1 MKRTHKKIDLHQ
13 VIRIVICLI
22 MLFLIVFPFLWLVLS
37 TFKVQKDIIKW
48 PPTIW
53 PKKWTINNYIK
64 VWDRIPLASYIKN
77 TVIFAGAVSICSA
90 MLDSLAGY
98 AFARLQFKGREVIFN
113 IVLLTMLIPF
123 QIIMIPLYLELNMMH
138 ILNTYVGLILP
149 RIASAYGMYF
159 MKSFYMGLPVELEE
173 AARVDGMNEFG
184 IYWKIMFPLCKPAFI
199 TFFIFCLTSN
209 WNDLIYP
216 MMMTNSTKMRTLSAG
231 LAMFV
236 GEGVRETGPALAG
249 ALISMLPLL
258 VLYCFAQKFF
268 VEGIAVSGLKG

>member
-1 MKRTHKKIDLHQ
+1 MKHRKKIT
-13 VIRIVICLI
+13 VFTVVNMICCILV
-22 MLFLIVFPFLWLVLS
+22 LFLVLFPFAWLVLS

-48 PPTIW
+48 PPTLW
-53 PKKWTINNYIK
+53 PKRWTLQNYIK

-77 TVIFAGAVSICSA
+77 TVIFAGSVSICSA

-98 AFARLQFKGREVIFN
+98 AFARLEFKGRDTIFN

-123 QIIMIPLYLELNMMH
+123 QVIMIPLYMELHWMKL
-138 ILNTYVGLILP
+138 LNTYIGLILP
-149 RIASAYGMYF
+149 RAASAYGMF
-159 MKSFYMGLPVELEE
+159 MMKSFYTNLPKSLEE
-173 AARVDGMNEFG
+173 AARIDGMNEFG

-209 WNDLIYP
+209 WNDLLYP
-216 MMMTNSTKMRTLSAG
+216 MMMTNSTKMRTLPAG

-249 ALISMLPLL
+249 TLISILPLII
-258 VLYCFAQKFF
+258 LYCFAQKFF
-268 VEGIAVSGLKG
+268 VEGIAVSGMKE

>member
-1 MKRTHKKIDLHQ
+1 MRQKKKLKIYGA
-13 VIRIVICLI
+13 IRIVLCLFV
-22 MLFLIVFPFLWLVLS
+22 LFLIVFPFVWLILS
-37 TFKVQKDIIKW
+37 TFKLQKDIIKW

-53 PKKWTINNYIK
+53 PKAWTIKNYIK
-64 VWDRIPLASYIKN
+64 VWSRIPLASYIKN
-77 TVIFAGAVSICSA
+77 TIIFAGAVSVSSA

-98 AFARLQFKGREVIFN
+98 AFARLEFKGKEIIFN

-123 QIIMIPLYLELNMMH
+123 QIIMIPLYLELHIFH

-159 MKSFYMGLPVELEE
+159 MKSFYMGLPKELEE
-173 AARVDGMNEFG
+173 AARVDGMHEFG
-184 IYWKIMFPLCKPAFI
+184 IYWKIMFPLCKPAFV

-216 MMMTNSTKMRTLSAG
+216 MMTNSTKMRTLSAG

-258 VLYCFAQKFF
+258 VLYCFAQRFF